1 MYILFERKQVSKGKK
16 LKRNNNLFETISK
29 AYVNNSLSDECW
41 KETYQEGARNFITEI
56 YL

>member
-1 MYILFERKQVSKGKK
+1 VYILFERKQVSKGKK